1 MEAILDHKSSSAT
14 TRSAGPKGEAITVT
28 EYIHR
33 LDSKQ
38 AAICRNLRN
47 EIGAVLPEAEA
58 RIYHG
63 SPAWFIGENA
73 VVGFSA
79 RPNGAVTLLFWNGKA
94 LGEPALDP
102 VGKFQAAQ
110 ASYAAVSD
118 ITVGDLRRWLRKA
131 GKDIWDL
138 AAMRR
143 GVTKRPTRTRG

>member
-1 MEAILDHKSSSAT
+1 MEAILDDGLSSGT
-14 TRSAGPKGEAITVT
+14 PRSAAPKGETMTVT

-38 AAICRNLRN
+38 TAICGSLRK
-47 EIGAVLPEAEA
+47 EIGAVLPKAEA
-58 RIYHG
+58 RLYHG

-94 LGEPALDP
+94 LDEYALEP

-110 ASYAAVSD
+110 ASYAAISD
-118 ITVGDLRRWLRKA
+118 IAVGDLRRWLRKA
-131 GKDIWDL
+131 GKDIWDF
-138 AAMRR
+138 AGMRKAMA
-143 GVTKRPTRTRG
+143 KRPSRAGA